1 VSGGTVKASYTVR
14 LVKDGTPLSVIRR
27 DLFFEWK
34 DIALAP
40 GLQLAQI
47 IANLALN
54 PFQRVDLK
62 EIIVDLE
69 FTEEPKVA
77 EIVGL
82 ETDKEMYKPGE
93 AVRFKVVLQ
102 PFRGP
107 TFTREGSLTLPEQLE
122 EERLTL
128 RVGGGRREE
137 PRSITNIEELVRTI
151 SDSLSNGHITVEA
164 AGAIIS
170 LQADW
175 VVKGRATKTIKIQR
189 G

>member
-1 VSGGTVKASYTVR
+1 M
-14 LVKDGTPLSVIRR
+14 
-27 DLFFEWK
+27 
-34 DIALAP
+34 
-40 GLQLAQI
+40 
-47 IANLALN
+47 
-54 PFQRVDLK
+54 DLK

-107 TFTREGSLTLPEQLE
+107 VFTQEGTFTLPEDLKEDTLALRATGGRE
-122 EERLTL
+122 EER
-128 RVGGGRREE
+128 
-137 PRSITNIEELVRTI
+137 RSVTSIEELVKAI
-151 SDSLSNGHITVEA
+151 SESKSNGHITIEA
-164 AGAIIS
+164 GSAAAQ
-170 LQADW
+170 LQLDW
-175 VVKGRATKTIKIQR
+175 FVKGRASKKLKIQR